1 MARIVQKYGGTSVGD
16 IERIKRVAN
25 RIKAA
30 RDEGNEVV
38 VVVSARSGVTNE
50 LIARAKAIHEH
61 PSERELDML
70 LATGE
75 QETIALTAIA
85 MQAVDVD
92 AVSYT
97 GGQAGIFTDA
107 AHTKAKIKT
116 INASPIIHDLLAGKV
131 VIVAGFQGINE
142 EGQITT
148 LGRGGSDLTA
158 IALAAAVK
166 ADKCEIYTDV
176 DGVYT
181 ADPRVVKDA
190 RKLNEISYDEM
201 LELASS
207 GSKVMQS
214 RSVEF
219 AKKYDVV
226 FEVRSSF
233 NHNPGTI
240 VKEEVAYMEQV
251 VVRGVAVDKDQ
262 TKVIVSNIPD
272 KPGSAGRVFRALAD
286 ANIIVDMIVQNIG
299 RNGIANL
306 TFTVPQSDSH
316 RARQALDPVF
326 KEIGGGEVAIHD
338 QIAKLSVVG
347 VGMKT
352 HSGVAATLF
361 ETLAAQGINIELIST
376 SEIKISVVIAAAA
389 PTTPPAPRTRRS
401 GWTSSEPGSRTMG
414 FGLRFGGTPDPAVL
428 TCCLLTSAWSDLC
441 FRLPCASSPPAG
453 RRTARLLRGGGG
465 RPRPGRRPVPARD
478 PAGSVGGTGA
488 LSRVWATRTS
498 ATNSSAG
505 SRPISSPALLK
516 ELVARSYRRFSHPAI
531 APLEQLGENL
541 FVLELF
547 HGPTLAFKDFALQL
561 LGNLYEHQCRV
572 RGETI
577 NVLGATSGDTG
588 AAAIHGLLGKPGVAI
603 FILYPDGAD
612 RAAAGAPDGVH
623 RARPTFLPSPSTER
637 LTTRRRR

>member
-16 IERIKRVAN
+16 IERIKRVAE
-25 RIKAA
+25 RIKGAQA
-30 RDEGNEVV
+30 EGHELV

-61 PSERELDML
+61 PSEREMDML

-85 MQAVDVD
+85 LHALKVP

-97 GGQAGIFTDA
+97 GAQAGIFTDA

-116 INASPIIHDLLAGKV
+116 INAGPIVADLRAGKV
-131 VIVAGFQGINE
+131 VIVAGFQGIND

-158 IALAAAVK
+158 IALAAAVQ
-166 ADKCEIYTDV
+166 ADRCEIYTDV

-181 ADPRVVKDA
+181 ADPRVVRDA
-190 RKLNEISYDEM
+190 RKLPEISYDEM

-219 AKKYDVV
+219 AKKYQVV

-262 TKVIVSNIPD
+262 AKVVVSNIPD
-272 KPGSAGRVFRALAD
+272 KPGSAARVFRALAD

-299 RNGIANL
+299 RHGVANL
-306 TFTVPQSDSH
+306 TFTVPQTESH
-316 RARQALDPVF
+316 LAQQALVPVF
-326 KEIGGGEVAIHD
+326 AELGGGEVTIND
-338 QIAKLSVVG
+338 QVAKLSVVG

-361 ETLAAQGINIELIST
+361 QTLAAAGVNIELIST
-376 SEIKISVVIAAAA
+376 SEIKISVVIDLARADAAARA
-389 PTTPPAPRTRRS
+389 VHAA
-401 GWTSSEPGSRTMG
+401 
-414 FGLRFGGTPDPAVL
+414 FGLEK
-428 TCCLLTSAWSDLC
+428 
-441 FRLPCASSPPAG
+441 AG
-453 RRTARLLRGGGG
+453 
-465 RPRPGRRPVPARD
+465 
-478 PAGSVGGTGA
+478 
-488 LSRVWATRTS
+488 
-498 ATNSSAG
+498 
-505 SRPISSPALLK
+505 
-516 ELVARSYRRFSHPAI
+516 
-531 APLEQLGENL
+531 
-541 FVLELF
+541 
-547 HGPTLAFKDFALQL
+547 
-561 LGNLYEHQCRV
+561 
-572 RGETI
+572 
-577 NVLGATSGDTG
+577 
-588 AAAIHGLLGKPGVAI
+588 
-603 FILYPDGAD
+603 
-612 RAAAGAPDGVH
+612 
-623 RARPTFLPSPSTER
+623 
-637 LTTRRRR
+637 